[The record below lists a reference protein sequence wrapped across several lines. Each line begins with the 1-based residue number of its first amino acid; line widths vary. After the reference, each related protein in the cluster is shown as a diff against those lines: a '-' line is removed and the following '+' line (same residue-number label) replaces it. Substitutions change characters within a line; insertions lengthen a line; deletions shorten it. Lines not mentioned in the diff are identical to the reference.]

1 MEIFDFSEKK
11 QNESNTSVVRAS
23 NFGRFSLNAVTATV
37 VVVGD
42 ESWTKQ
48 MLKDLF
54 SIERESVQ
62 LPVHE

>member
-1 MEIFDFSEKK
+1 
-11 QNESNTSVVRAS
+11 VRAS
-23 NFGRFSLNAVTATV
+23 NFGRLSLNAVTATV